1 MTGCPSPS
9 EILLVMLQFT
19 LSLFL
24 AVLFEE
30 AVILGAASD
39 ALAYKYSSPS
49 CYQSTTNLHDLP
61 YCILERT
68 VSKGHI

>member
-1 MTGCPSPS
+1 MH
-9 EILLVMLQFT
+9 I
-19 LSLFL
+19 LSLLTANYFYVVIS

-49 CYQSTTNLHDLP
+49 CYQSGTNLHDLP
-61 YCILERT
+61 YCVLERT
-68 VSKGHI
+68 VSSYVV